1 MNNVP
6 GAQYVVV
13 ALGLVGD
20 LNGDGVVAGAD
31 LGLLLSNWGP
41 VTADP
46 VSRASDLNRDSTVDG
61 ADLGTMLSAWG
72 QTAG

>member
-1 MNNVP
+1 MPSV
-6 GAQYVVV
+6 Y
-13 ALGLVGD
+13 
-20 LNGDGVVAGAD
+20 

-46 VSRASDLNRDSTVDG
+46 ASRASDLNRDGTVDG
-61 ADLGTMLSAWG
+61 ADLGTMLSKWG